1 MSRKAVFLLCL
12 PLLLILY
19 SCNQNQQPRA
29 DDTPTTGSIKIAVD
43 ETLKPISETWKD
55 TFNALYPQAKISIT
69 YMPEAELF
77 KSLVYDSVFFV
88 IAAREPN
95 VEESA
100 IFAKK
105 FRQPSINKLAFDGIA
120 VVVNNANGD
129 TLLSMEK
136 ILDLLSN
143 KITKWQQISP
153 ESHNKSEVKV
163 YFDGNKSSIV
173 RYFSDTLPGKKVTF
187 RNSIILTSCKEVVDA
202 VAKDKNAI
210 GFINLN
216 WISDDADSTSQSF
229 LSTVRVAEIAPPDT
243 ARTGGFY
250 YKPYLADL
258 ALQRYPF
265 MRSIYAINT
274 EGRVGLATG
283 FASFLAGEKGQRI
296 ALKSGI
302 LPATMPVRLVRFTN

>member
-1 MSRKAVFLLCL
+1 MSRKALLFLSL
-12 PLLLILY
+12 PLMLILY

-43 ETLKPISETWKD
+43 ETLKPLSETWKD
-55 TFNALYPQAKISIT
+55 TFLALYPQAHITVT

-95 VEESA
+95 AEESS

-105 FRQPSINKLAFDGIA
+105 YRQPAINKLAFDGIA
-120 VVVNNANGD
+120 VVANNANPD
-129 TLLSMEK
+129 SLLSMEK
-136 ILDLLSN
+136 ILELLGN
-143 KITKWQQISP
+143 KISKWNQFCP
-153 ESHNKSEVKV
+153 ESRNKSEVKV
-163 YFDGNKSSIV
+163 FFDGNKSSIV

-187 RNSIILTSCKEVVDA
+187 RNSVTLTSCKEVVDA

-229 LSTVRVAEIAPPDT
+229 LSTIRVLEVAPPDT
-243 ARTGGFY
+243 AKAGGFY

-265 MRSIYAINT
+265 MRGVYAINT

-283 FASFLAGEKGQRI
+283 YASFLAGEKGQRI
-296 ALKSGI
+296 ALKSG
-302 LPATMPVRLVRFTN
+302 LVPATMPVRLVRFSN